1 MIGPDH
7 RTNSFYT
14 CSMGFM
20 TVDEAGQGKRLTL
33 FKLGIVWLFTCCVR
47 PCIVKLENARS
58 VIFHE
63 MTNNLMCMNHVKT
76 TNNCCRLKRLRG

>member
-7 RTNSFYT
+7 RTQFILYLFYGVHDRG
-14 CSMGFM
+14 SRPRQE
-20 TVDEAGQGKRLTL
+20 VDVILAWNCVVIYVLCEA
-33 FKLGIVWLFTCCVR
+33 
-47 PCIVKLENARS
+47 CIVKLENARS

-63 MTNNLMCMNHVKT
+63 MTNNLMCMNPVKT